1 MDTERQCREN
11 QNGLIYIYKSSP
23 NHSSHGKAFSDYA
36 DKEDHQPLSYRS
48 VIAGYPLPH
57 TNDIIEGN
65 KGYGY
70 QEQESQQKRV
80 ETISHHNRYAKRKD
94 LFS

>member
-1 MDTERQCREN
+1 MYT
-11 QNGLIYIYKSSP
+11 SSRT
-23 NHSSHGKAFSDYA
+23 HSAHGTAFSDYA
-36 DKEDHQPLSYRS
+36 DKEAHLPLSYRS

-70 QEQESQQKRV
+70 QEQESQQKRGV
-80 ETISHHNRYAKRKD
+80 TISFHKRYAKHKD
-94 LFS
+94 FFS

>member
-1 MDTERQCREN
+1 MYT
-11 QNGLIYIYKSSP
+11 SS
-23 NHSSHGKAFSDYA
+23 SYYRSHCTAFSKYA
-36 DKEDHQPLSYRS
+36 DKEDHQPLSYCS

>member
-1 MDTERQCREN
+1 MYT
-11 QNGLIYIYKSSP
+11 SSS
-23 NHSSHGKAFSDYA
+23 NHNSHGTAFSDYA
-36 DKEDHQPLSYRS
+36 DKEAHQPLSYRS
-48 VIAGYPLPH
+48 VIACYPLPH
-57 TNDIIEGN
+57 TNDIIECN

>member
-1 MDTERQCREN
+1 MYT
-11 QNGLIYIYKSSP
+11 SSR

-36 DKEDHQPLSYRS
+36 DKDTHQPLSYRS

-57 TNDIIEGN
+57 TNDIIKGN